1 MSREGGRENE
11 TAIEEGDRYCQIGKG
26 CRRKEGGFA
35 GRSFV
40 EWE

>member
-11 TAIEEGDRYCQIGKG
+11 TAIDERDRYCQIGCSRKG
-26 CRRKEGGFA
+26 GGFA